1 MEDFLY
7 KKEQK
12 QPFSN
17 IEKNYA
23 KFFNAPNGL
32 SRSYEV
38 RNKLKISMLWKRL
51 RCFSSNRPQ

>member
-38 RNKLKISMLWKRL
+38 RNKLKISML
-51 RCFSSNRPQ
+51 